1 MSINKFALSV
11 ALAGILGA
19 SSALAE
25 TSGAFAGVYM
35 GMRGTKAE
43 TEVKSNYSWYN
54 GSTTSSGI
62 KYGILGGYHQSFSD
76 ELGLRYYGAADIGD
90 FTTNISANADAL
102 YSFTKTESV
111 EFRGFGG
118 AWLGYASHDGDVSG
132 FDLGINLGVRAVVA
146 QKHGI
151 EFYGHFGF
159 LSQDKD
165 YGALFG
171 TSTLKLSQPY
181 QIGLR
186 YTFSF

>member
-1 MSINKFALSV
+1 M
-11 ALAGILGA
+11 
-19 SSALAE
+19 
-25 TSGAFAGVYM
+25 
-35 GMRGTKAE
+35 
-43 TEVKSNYSWYN
+43 
-54 GSTTSSGI
+54 
-62 KYGILGGYHQSFSD
+62 
-76 ELGLRYYGAADIGD
+76 
-90 FTTNISANADAL
+90 
-102 YSFTKTESV
+102 
-111 EFRGFGG
+111 
-118 AWLGYASHDGDVSG
+118 SG

-165 YGALFG
+165 FSSFAG

>member
-1 MSINKFALSV
+1 MKKVALSV

-19 SSALAE
+19 SSVLAE
-25 TSGAFAGVYM
+25 TDGAFAGVYM

-43 TEVKSNYSWYN
+43 TKSNYSWYN
-54 GSTTSSGI
+54 GSTTSSGM
-62 KYGILGGYHQSFSD
+62 KYGILGGYYQSFSD

-90 FTTNISANADAL
+90 FTTNISANVDAL

-165 YGALFG
+165 FSSFAG